1 MILAAY
7 AVPHPPIIV
16 PEIGK
21 GEEKKIA
28 RTSAAYDAVMAE
40 AAALHADTLVIT
52 SPHADAYVDYFA
64 ISPGTEAEGSFGQF
78 GAPQVRIKVSYDKAL
93 AAAISERAEDKGLAA
108 GLLGTHHP
116 ELDHGTLLPLY
127 FYQKHGDVNTLKIV
141 RIGLSGLSPEAHY
154 ALGKTIAEAASSLKR
169 RIIFIASGDLSHKLR
184 EDGPYGYA
192 PEGPLWDRDCLS
204 FLERADFVSLLTMD
218 PTFSRKAAECGLH
231 SFWIMAGALDGLTV
245 STTRR
250 SYEDIFGVGY
260 GIVSF
265 SVTGANPERQLAGV
279 LHQQLAEKR
288 KTQKQQEDPYV
299 TLARRS
305 VETIVTTGRP
315 LPLPEHLPK
324 ALTGSRHGVFVSLH
338 LYGNLRGCIGTIAPT
353 KKSTAL
359 EIIANGIS
367 AALHDS
373 RFPAVRK
380 EELPDLVYSVDILG
394 VPERIADES
403 SLDPKRYGV
412 ITESLDGTRRGLLL
426 PDLDGVESVSQQ
438 IQIARQKGGIGA
450 DEPILLYRFTVTRH
464 A

>member
-108 GLLGTHHP
+108 GLLGTRHP

-192 PEGPLWDRDCLS
+192 PEGPLGTGTACL
-204 FLERADFVSLLTMD
+204 FLKRRILSPYSPWIPLFQGKPPNAGSTLFGSWQAPWMALPFPRRATPTRTFLVS
-218 PTFSRKAAECGLH
+218 A
-231 SFWIMAGALDGLTV
+231 
-245 STTRR
+245 
-250 SYEDIFGVGY
+250 
-260 GIVSF
+260 
-265 SVTGANPERQLAGV
+265 
-279 LHQQLAEKR
+279 
-288 KTQKQQEDPYV
+288 
-299 TLARRS
+299 
-305 VETIVTTGRP
+305 
-315 LPLPEHLPK
+315 
-324 ALTGSRHGVFVSLH
+324 
-338 LYGNLRGCIGTIAPT
+338 
-353 KKSTAL
+353 TAL
-359 EIIANGIS
+359 
-367 AALHDS
+367 
-373 RFPAVRK
+373 
-380 EELPDLVYSVDILG
+380 
-394 VPERIADES
+394 
-403 SLDPKRYGV
+403 
-412 ITESLDGTRRGLLL
+412 
-426 PDLDGVESVSQQ
+426 
-438 IQIARQKGGIGA
+438 
-450 DEPILLYRFTVTRH
+450 
-464 A
+464 

>member
-78 GAPQVRIKVSYDKAL
+78 GAPQVRIKVGYDKAL
-93 AAAISERAEDKGLAA
+93 AAAISERADKEPCSRASGNSSPRAWIMEPSCRF
-108 GLLGTHHP
+108 TF
-116 ELDHGTLLPLY
+116 TK
-127 FYQKHGDVNTLKIV
+127 KHGDVNTLKIV

-204 FLERADFVSLLTMD
+204 FLEKADFVSLLTMD

-245 STTRR
+245 STTRH

-260 GIVSF
+260 GVVSF

-359 EIIANGIS
+359 EIIATAS
-367 AALHDS
+367 AQPCTI
-373 RFPAVRK
+373 PAFRQC
-380 EELPDLVYSVDILG
+380 
-394 VPERIADES
+394 A
-403 SLDPKRYGV
+403 KRNCRTLS
-412 ITESLDGTRRGLLL
+412 IPSIFLA
-426 PDLDGVESVSQQ
+426 SQN
-438 IQIARQKGGIGA
+438 A
-450 DEPILLYRFTVTRH
+450 
-464 A
+464 

>member
-108 GLLGTHHP
+108 GLLGTRHP

-169 RIIFIASGDLSHKLR
+169 RIISSPAGIYPTNSGK
-184 EDGPYGYA
+184 
-192 PEGPLWDRDCLS
+192 
-204 FLERADFVSLLTMD
+204 M
-218 PTFSRKAAECGLH
+218 
-231 SFWIMAGALDGLTV
+231 
-245 STTRR
+245 
-250 SYEDIFGVGY
+250 
-260 GIVSF
+260 
-265 SVTGANPERQLAGV
+265 
-279 LHQQLAEKR
+279 
-288 KTQKQQEDPYV
+288 
-299 TLARRS
+299 
-305 VETIVTTGRP
+305 
-315 LPLPEHLPK
+315 
-324 ALTGSRHGVFVSLH
+324 ALTAMPLKVPFGTGTACLFLKRRILSPYSPWIPLFQGKPPNAGSTLFGSWQAPWMALPFPRRATPTRTFLVS
-338 LYGNLRGCIGTIAPT
+338 A
-353 KKSTAL
+353 TAL
-359 EIIANGIS
+359 
-367 AALHDS
+367 
-373 RFPAVRK
+373 
-380 EELPDLVYSVDILG
+380 
-394 VPERIADES
+394 
-403 SLDPKRYGV
+403 
-412 ITESLDGTRRGLLL
+412 
-426 PDLDGVESVSQQ
+426 
-438 IQIARQKGGIGA
+438 
-450 DEPILLYRFTVTRH
+450 
-464 A
+464 

>member
-108 GLLGTHHP
+108 GLLGTRHP

-184 EDGPYGYA
+184 EDGPAMPLKVPFCTGTACLFLKRRILSPYSPWIPLFQGKPPNAGSTLFGSWQA
-192 PEGPLWDRDCLS
+192 PWMALPFPRRATPTRT
-204 FLERADFVSLLTMD
+204 FLVS
-218 PTFSRKAAECGLH
+218 A
-231 SFWIMAGALDGLTV
+231 
-245 STTRR
+245 
-250 SYEDIFGVGY
+250 
-260 GIVSF
+260 
-265 SVTGANPERQLAGV
+265 
-279 LHQQLAEKR
+279 
-288 KTQKQQEDPYV
+288 
-299 TLARRS
+299 
-305 VETIVTTGRP
+305 
-315 LPLPEHLPK
+315 
-324 ALTGSRHGVFVSLH
+324 
-338 LYGNLRGCIGTIAPT
+338 
-353 KKSTAL
+353 TAL
-359 EIIANGIS
+359 
-367 AALHDS
+367 
-373 RFPAVRK
+373 
-380 EELPDLVYSVDILG
+380 
-394 VPERIADES
+394 
-403 SLDPKRYGV
+403 
-412 ITESLDGTRRGLLL
+412 
-426 PDLDGVESVSQQ
+426 
-438 IQIARQKGGIGA
+438 
-450 DEPILLYRFTVTRH
+450 
-464 A
+464 

>member
-7 AVPHPPIIV
+7 AVPHPPIII

-28 RTSAAYDAVMAE
+28 RTSAAYDAVMEE
-40 AAALHADTLVIT
+40 AASFHADTLVIT
-52 SPHADAYVDYFA
+52 SPHADAYMEYFA

-78 GAPQVRIKVSYDKAL
+78 GAPQVRINVSYDKAL
-93 AAAISERAEDKGLAA
+93 AAAISDRAERKGLAA
-108 GLLGTHHP
+108 GLLGTRHP

-127 FYQKHGDVNTLKIV
+127 FYQKHGDVNALKIV

-154 ALGKTIAEAASSLKR
+154 TLGKTIAEAASALKR
-169 RIIFIASGDLSHKLR
+169 RVIFIASGDLSHKLR

-192 PEGPLWDRDCLS
+192 PEGPLWDKACLA
-204 FLERADFVSLLTMD
+204 FLEKADFLSLLTMD
-218 PTFSRKAAECGLH
+218 PTFSKKAAECGLR
-231 SFWIMAGALDGLTV
+231 SFWIMAGVLDGLAV
-245 STTRR
+245 SPTRH
-250 SYEDIFGVGY
+250 SYEGIFGVGY
-260 GIVSF
+260 GVVGF
-265 SVTGANPERQLAGV
+265 SVTGVNPERQLAGV
-279 LHQQLAEKR
+279 LQQRLAEKR
-288 KTQKQQEDPYV
+288 KAQKQREDPYM

-305 VETIVTTGRP
+305 VETIVTTGHP
-315 LPLPEHLPK
+315 LPLPDHLPE
-324 ALTGSRHGVFVSLH
+324 ALTGTRHGVFVSLH

-353 KKSTAL
+353 KENTAL
-359 EIIANGIS
+359 EIIANSIS
-367 AALHDS
+367 AALNDP

-403 SLDPKRYGV
+403 ALDPKHYGI

-426 PDLDGVESVSQQ
+426 PNLDGVESVSQQ
-438 IQIARQKGGIGA
+438 VQIARQKGGISA
-450 DEPILLYRFTVTRH
+450 AEPISLYRFTVTRH